1 MSLVRVL
8 VVDDFEPWRRMVCHL
23 LENEPDLLVVR
34 LVSDGLEAVQQARE
48 LQPDLIILDVG
59 LPGLNGIEAAR
70 RIHELCSTSRIL
82 FLTQNSDPG
91 VVRAAFLAGACGYV
105 LKTDALQELLVAA
118 RAVGAGIRFVSSG
131 LLHKGSTF
139 AGPKE

>member
-1 MSLVRVL
+1 M
-8 VVDDFEPWRRMVCHL
+8 
-23 LENEPDLLVVR
+23 
-34 LVSDGLEAVQQARE
+34 
-48 LQPDLIILDVG
+48 
-59 LPGLNGIEAAR
+59 
-70 RIHELCSTSRIL
+70 HELCPTPKIL

-131 LLHKGSTF
+131 LVLKGSTF
-139 AGPKE
+139 AGPEE